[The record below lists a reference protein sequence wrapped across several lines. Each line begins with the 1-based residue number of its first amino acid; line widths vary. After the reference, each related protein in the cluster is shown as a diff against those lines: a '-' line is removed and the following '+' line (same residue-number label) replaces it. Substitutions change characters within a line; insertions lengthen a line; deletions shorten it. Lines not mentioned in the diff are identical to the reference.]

1 MRICNGCEYLLCD
14 EDEGLLECECKH
26 PHYKFGGN
34 YIGMSDKD
42 VPIPTP
48 DWCPKKNENIQKE
61 ALNVN

>member
-48 DWCPKKNENIQKE
+48 DWCSMETKND
-61 ALNVN
+61 